1 MTRNANITDYGVCY
15 DVDNSPFQVERHGLT
30 FKFSSVKHRDKFV
43 QDVRKREDWLCDSL
57 SRRFKVTF
65 DARLLAC
72 VQLYTQVEKRG
83 FYIEDMEGRSYGCSM
98 EMAFNGTL
106 DANGGLSTQSTPTTG
121 GLIG

>member
-1 MTRNANITDYGVCY
+1 MPRNANMTDYGVCY

-57 SRRFKVTF
+57 SRRFKVAF

-83 FYIEDMEGRSYGCSM
+83 FYIEDMEGRSYGCSS
-98 EMAFNGTL
+98 EMNFSGMLDGTGNSETSFQL
-106 DANGGLSTQSTPTTG
+106 LTS

>member
-1 MTRNANITDYGVCY
+1 MPRNANMTDYGVCY

-57 SRRFKVTF
+57 SRRFKVAF

-83 FYIEDMEGRSYGCSM
+83 FYIEDMEGRSYGCST

-106 DANGGLSTQSTPTTG
+106 GANVGSSTRSTPTTG